1 MLIQDFDVIYEN
13 LHQVLKNY
21 NPKDIFNCNKTGLF
35 WKIWPSHTISNG
47 SVSRT
52 KQSKDQVTILLTYNI
67 IRSKKLF
74 PLFIYKYK
82 NSHTFKNINKKTL
95 LVNYY

>member
-47 SVSRT
+47 LIFET
-52 KQSKDQVTILLTYNI
+52 KQLKD
-67 IRSKKLF
+67 
-74 PLFIYKYK
+74 
-82 NSHTFKNINKKTL
+82 
-95 LVNYY
+95 